1 MAVRPSAP
9 SVSALRA
16 RYEQRSERLTTLR
29 HVRAALVSLAGLIGK
44 PVINQ
49 AGEQIGKVADVVAR
63 WDSEQRYPPV
73 TGLIVRVG
81 GRRAWL
87 PIDAVEEFR
96 HDLIRLRTARLDLR
110 DVARRHGE
118 VELAHDVVD
127 HQLVDTDGA
136 RVIRASDLYLARV
149 AGVVQLVGVDVGF
162 NSLLRRLGPAR
173 FRSRP
178 TPEKVIDWASI
189 TSFGSQRGPGGTLQA
204 SEHGVQPQAVL
215 DQIDHLHGLGDA
227 AELGVALL
235 HVHRVLDV
243 LEILAQQ
250 RELLERRALIRRDLL
265 AQLSPERAADAL
277 EEMQDEELVQLLRES
292 DTAEA
297 AELLGRMEPDEAA
310 DGLRELDP
318 GEQEKLLAAMPPEAR
333 DRVAILLGYGERTA
347 GGIMTTFLVVA
358 SPAETIVQV
367 RDRLRAN
374 REHDEDLAGVI
385 VLGDDGRLLDDLT
398 MTELFLAAPEVTV
411 DDLIGPPWPVTVT
424 PDADL
429 EEIAERLV
437 ETRHSSV
444 VVVDEEERP
453 LGRILVDDV
462 LDMLVPDRSRFRFPR
477 RLS

>member
-16 RYEQRSERLTTLR
+16 RYEQRAERLTTLR
-29 HVRAALVSLAGLIGK
+29 HVRSALVSLAGLIGK
-44 PVINQ
+44 PVLHQ
-49 AGEQIGKVADVVAR
+49 AGQQIGQVADVVAR
-63 WDSEQRYPPV
+63 WDSHQPYPPV

-81 GRRAWL
+81 RRRAWL
-87 PIDAVEEFR
+87 PIDAVEDFGR
-96 HDLIRLRTARLDLR
+96 DRIRLRTARLDLR
-110 DVARRHGE
+110 DVARRPGE
-118 VELAHDVVD
+118 VELARDVID
-127 HQLVDTDGA
+127 HQLVDVDGA

-173 FRSRP
+173 FRSRA

-189 TSFGSQRGPGGTLQA
+189 TSFGSQHGPGGTLQA
-204 SEHGVQPQAVL
+204 SEHGLQRLRP
-215 DQIDHLHGLGDA
+215 G
-227 AELGVALL
+227 ELA
-235 HVHRVLDV
+235 D
-243 LEILAQQ
+243 
-250 RELLERRALIRRDLL
+250 LLEDLGRAERHDLL
-265 AQLSPERAADAL
+265 AQLTPEQAADAL
-277 EEMQDEELVQLLRES
+277 EEMQEEELVQLLRES
-292 DTAEA
+292 GTAEA

-318 GEQEKLLAAMPPEAR
+318 GEQEKLLAAMPEQAR

-347 GGIMTTFLVVA
+347 GGIMTTVLVVA
-358 SPAETIVQV
+358 TPAETIMQV

-374 REHDEDLAGVI
+374 REHDEDLAGII
-385 VLGDDGRLLDDLT
+385 VLGDDGQLLDDLT
-398 MTELFLAAPEVTV
+398 MTELFLADPEVRV

-429 EEIAERLV
+429 DEIAERLA

-444 VVVDEEERP
+444 VVVDDQERP

>member
-9 SVSALRA
+9 AVSALRA

-44 PVINQ
+44 PVLNQ
-49 AGEQIGKVADVVAR
+49 AGQQIGTVGDAVAR
-63 WDSEQRYPPV
+63 WDSNQQYPPV
-73 TGLIVRVG
+73 TGVIVRVG
-81 GRRAWL
+81 RRRAWL
-87 PIDAVEEFR
+87 PIDAVEDFG
-96 HDLIRLRTARLDLR
+96 HDRIRLRTARLDLR
-110 DVARRHGE
+110 DVARRPGE
-118 VELAHDVVD
+118 VELARDVVD

-136 RVIRASDLYLARV
+136 RVIRASDLYLAQV

-162 NSLLRRLGPAR
+162 HSLLRRLGPAR

-189 TSFGSQRGPGGTLQA
+189 TSFGSQHGPGGTLQA
-204 SEHGVQPQAVL
+204 AEHGLQRLRPGELADML
-215 DQIDHLHGLGDA
+215 EDLGR
-227 AELGVALL
+227 AE
-235 HVHRVLDV
+235 
-243 LEILAQQ
+243 
-250 RELLERRALIRRDLL
+250 RRDLL
-265 AQLSPERAADAL
+265 AQLTPEQAADAL
-277 EEMQDEELVQLLRES
+277 EEMEDEELAQLLRES

-297 AELLGRMEPDEAA
+297 AALLARMEPDEAA
-310 DGLRELDP
+310 DALRELDS
-318 GEQEKLLAAMPPEAR
+318 GEQKKLLAAMPAEAR
-333 DRVAILLGYGERTA
+333 DRVATLLDYGERTA
-347 GGIMTTFLVVA
+347 GGIMTTVLVSA
-358 SPAETIVQV
+358 TPAETITQV

-385 VLGDDGRLLDDLT
+385 VLGEDGQLLDDLT
-398 MTELFLAAPEVTV
+398 LTELFLAEPEVTV

-429 EEIAERLV
+429 AQITERLV

-444 VVVDEEERP
+444 VVVDEQERP

-462 LDMLVPDRSRFRFPR
+462 LDVLVPDRSRFRFPR

>member
-1 MAVRPSAP
+1 MAGRPSGS
-9 SVSALRA
+9 SVSALRS

-44 PVINQ
+44 PVLNQ

-63 WDSEQRYPPV
+63 WDRDQRYPPV

-81 GRRAWL
+81 RRRAWL
-87 PIDAVEEFR
+87 PIEAVEDFGR
-96 HDLIRLRTARLDLR
+96 ALIRLRTARLDLR
-110 DVARRHGE
+110 EVTRRHGE
-118 VELAHDVVD
+118 VELARDVVD

-162 NSLLRRLGPAR
+162 NSILRRLGPAR

-204 SEHGVQPQAVL
+204 AAA
-215 DQIDHLHGLGDA
+215 GLQRLRPG
-227 AELGVALL
+227 ELA
-235 HVHRVLDV
+235 D
-243 LEILAQQ
+243 
-250 RELLERRALIRRDLL
+250 LLEDLGRAERRDLL
-265 AQLSPERAADAL
+265 AQLTPEQAADAL
-277 EEMQDEELVQLLRES
+277 EEMQAEELVQLLRES
-292 DTAEA
+292 GTADA

-318 GEQEKLLAAMPPEAR
+318 GEQEKLLAAMPAEAR
-333 DRVAILLGYGERTA
+333 DRVAPLLGYARRTA
-347 GGIMTTFLVVA
+347 GGIMTTLLVSA
-358 SPAETIVQV
+358 DPAETILQV

-385 VLGDDGRLLDDLT
+385 VLGEDGRLLDDLT
-398 MTELFLAAPEVTV
+398 LTELFLADPEVTV

-424 PDADL
+424 PEADVDQ
-429 EEIAERLV
+429 IAERLV
-437 ETRHSSV
+437 ETRHSSL
-444 VVVDEEERP
+444 VVVDQEDRP
-453 LGRILVDDV
+453 LGRILADDV
-462 LDMLVPDRSRFRFPR
+462 LDMLMPGRPRFRFPR

>member
-16 RYEQRSERLTTLR
+16 RYEQRTERLTTLR
-29 HVRAALVSLAGLIGK
+29 HVRAELVSLAGLIDK

-81 GRRAWL
+81 RRRAWL
-87 PIDAVEEFR
+87 PIEAVEDVGR
-96 HDLIRLRTARLDLR
+96 DRVRLRSARLDLR
-110 DVARRHGE
+110 DVTRRHGE
-118 VELAHDVVD
+118 VELARDVVD

-189 TSFGSQRGPGGTLQA
+189 TSFGSQRGPGGKLQA
-204 SEHGVQPQAVL
+204 SEG
-215 DQIDHLHGLGDA
+215 GLQRLRPG
-227 AELGVALL
+227 ELA
-235 HVHRVLDV
+235 D
-243 LEILAQQ
+243 
-250 RELLERRALIRRDLL
+250 LLEDLGRTERRDLL
-265 AQLSPERAADAL
+265 AQLTPAQAADAL
-277 EEMQDEELVQLLRES
+277 EEMQEEELVQLLRES

-297 AELLGRMEPDEAA
+297 AALLARMEPDEAA
-310 DGLRELDP
+310 DGLRELEAD
-318 GEQEKLLAAMPPEAR
+318 EQARLLAAMPDDAR
-333 DRVAILLGYGERTA
+333 DRVTTLLGYAERSA
-347 GGIMTTFLVVA
+347 GGIMTTLLVVA
-358 SPAETIVQV
+358 SPAETIMQV

-385 VLGDDGRLLDDLT
+385 VLGDDGRLLDDVT
-398 MTELFLAAPEVTV
+398 MTELFLADLDGSV
-411 DDLIGPPWPVTVT
+411 DSLIGPPWPVTVT
-424 PDADL
+424 ADADL

-462 LDMLVPDRSRFRFPR
+462 LDMLVPDRARFRFPR

>member
-1 MAVRPSAP
+1 MAERPSTP

-16 RYEQRSERLTTLR
+16 RYEQRTERLTTLR
-29 HVRAALVSLAGLIGK
+29 HVRAELVSLAGLIGK

-81 GRRAWL
+81 RRRAWL
-87 PIDAVEEFR
+87 PIEAVEDVGR
-96 HDLIRLRTARLDLR
+96 DRVRLRSARLDLR
-110 DVARRHGE
+110 DVTRRHGE
-118 VELAHDVVD
+118 VELARDVVD

-162 NSLLRRLGPAR
+162 NSILRRLGPAR

-189 TSFGSQRGPGGTLQA
+189 TSFGSQRGPGGKLQA
-204 SEHGVQPQAVL
+204 SEG
-215 DQIDHLHGLGDA
+215 GLQRLRPG
-227 AELGVALL
+227 ELA
-235 HVHRVLDV
+235 D
-243 LEILAQQ
+243 
-250 RELLERRALIRRDLL
+250 LLEDLGRTERRDLL
-265 AQLSPERAADAL
+265 AQLTPAQAADAL
-277 EEMQDEELVQLLRES
+277 EEMQEEELVQLLRES

-297 AELLGRMEPDEAA
+297 AALLARMEPDEAA
-310 DGLRELDP
+310 DGLRELEP
-318 GEQEKLLAAMPPEAR
+318 GEQARLLAAMPDDAR
-333 DRVAILLGYGERTA
+333 DRVTTLLGYAERSA
-347 GGIMTTFLVVA
+347 GGIMTTLLVVA
-358 SPAETIVQV
+358 SPAETIMQV

-385 VLGDDGRLLDDLT
+385 VLGDDGRLLDDVT
-398 MTELFLAAPEVTV
+398 MTELFLADLDGSV
-411 DDLIGPPWPVTVT
+411 DSLIGPPWPVTVT
-424 PDADL
+424 ADADL

-462 LDMLVPDRSRFRFPR
+462 LDMLVPDRARFRFPR